1 MNIEKAVIKN
11 FRNIEN
17 MELEPS
23 DGINVIYG
31 ENGHGKTNIIESIWL
46 FTGCNSFRTRKNIE
60 LINKNSDEAELFIQF
75 FSNGRQQNAELD
87 IKEKKEAFLNGIK
100 QVSPRKFLGEFQA
113 VVFSPSVLSVIRDG
127 PSEKRKFLDIAI
139 SLIKPNYA
147 ALLSK
152 YNKTVVQRNSLLKQ
166 IGTEKKGED
175 LLFVFD
181 EELARCG
188 GKIIDYRLN
197 YLKDLGDFSPQIY
210 SEISNGREHMK
221 ISYIN
226 SLKESGKNS
235 VEWSEILYKNLSQN
249 HEKDVM
255 RQATSF
261 GPHKDDLEIFLDGM
275 NVRNYGSQGQQRSC
289 ALSLKIGEASILKNV
304 SGEQPVALM
313 DDVMSELDENRQ
325 KFLMKYFDG
334 WQVFVTCCDPSHR
347 SKIKSDK
354 VFEICDGKI
363 KGE

>member
-23 DGINVIYG
+23 NGINVIYG
-31 ENGHGKTNIIESIWL
+31 ENGHGKTNIIESFWL

-60 LINKNSDEAELFIQF
+60 LINKDSKFSELFIQF
-75 FSNGRQQNAELD
+75 FSNSREQDAKIIIND
-87 IKEKKEAFLNGIK
+87 KKEAYLNGIK
-100 QVSPRKFLGEFQA
+100 QNSPRKFFGEFQA

-127 PSEKRKFLDIAI
+127 PSEKRKFIDIAI

-152 YNKTVVQRNSLLKQ
+152 YNKTVIQRNSLLKQ

-188 GKIIDYRLN
+188 GKIIDYRLK
-197 YLKDLGDFSPQIY
+197 YLNDLRSEAPQIY
-210 SEISNGREHMK
+210 SEISNGREKMK
-221 ISYIN
+221 ISYVN
-226 SLKESGKNS
+226 SLKEIGKNN
-235 VEWSEILYKNLSQN
+235 VEWSEILYKNLSEN
-249 HEKDVM
+249 HEKDII

-261 GPHKDDLEIFLDGM
+261 GPHKDDLEIFLDDM

-289 ALSLKIGEASILKNV
+289 ALSLKIGEATILKNV
-304 SGEQPVALM
+304 SGEQPIALM

-325 KFLMKYFDG
+325 KYLMKFFDG
-334 WQVFVTCCDPSHR
+334 WQVFITCCDPSHR
-347 SKIKSDK
+347 SKINSDK
-354 VFEICDGKI
+354 VFEICDGRI
-363 KGE
+363 K

>member
-23 DGINVIYG
+23 NGINVIYG
-31 ENGHGKTNIIESIWL
+31 ENGHGKTNIIECFWL

-60 LINKNSDEAELFIQF
+60 LINKDSKFSELFIQF
-75 FSNGRQQNAELD
+75 FSNSREQDAKIIIND
-87 IKEKKEAFLNGIK
+87 KKEAFLNGIK
-100 QVSPRKFLGEFQA
+100 QNSPRKFLGEFQA

-127 PSEKRKFLDIAI
+127 PSEKRKFIDIAI

-152 YNKTVVQRNSLLKQ
+152 YNKTVIQRNSLLKQ

-188 GKIIDYRLN
+188 GKIIDYRLK
-197 YLKDLGDFSPQIY
+197 YLNDLRSEAPQIY
-210 SEISNGREHMK
+210 SEISNGREKMK
-221 ISYIN
+221 ISYVN
-226 SLKESGKNS
+226 SLKEIGKNN
-235 VEWSEILYKNLSQN
+235 VEWSEILYKNLSEN
-249 HEKDVM
+249 HEKDII

-261 GPHKDDLEIFLDGM
+261 GPHKDDLEIFLDDM

-289 ALSLKIGEASILKNV
+289 ALSLKIGEATILKNV
-304 SGEQPVALM
+304 SGEQPIALM

-325 KFLMKYFDG
+325 KYLMKFFDG
-334 WQVFVTCCDPSHR
+334 WQVFITCCDPSHR
-347 SKIKSDK
+347 SKINSDK
-354 VFEICDGKI
+354 VFEICDGRI
-363 KGE
+363 K